1 MELGQVAPSSRPH
14 TLVYPSLC
22 AFSYVYSS
30 CRQTYQLRPLTPSP
44 PGWLGVEPSS
54 PGVFHW
60 LWMVFLLCPH
70 PRLLVCSQGRS
81 SHPALRPSKAP
92 PSLCRT
98 ASPTLRSGH
107 TAALCFLGVLWPQG
121 LCMHCGSPR
130 GTGSQTATW
139 PLYLLSSGRLMGLSH
154 FSARSPPDVSHV

>member
-1 MELGQVAPSSRPH
+1 MAPSSRPH
-14 TLVYPSLC
+14 TLVYPSLR

-30 CRQTYQLRPLTPSP
+30 CRQTYQLCPLTPSP
-44 PGWLGVEPSS
+44 PGWLGAEPSS
-54 PGVFHW
+54 PGVFHG
-60 LWMVFLLCPH
+60 LWMVFLLCLH

-92 PSLCRT
+92 PFLCRT
-98 ASPTLRSGH
+98 AGPTLRSGH

-154 FSARSPPDVSHV
+154 FSAQSPPDVSHV